1 MAQRGF
7 SSAFFMALTV
17 IPKNWSQHPLT
28 SGDGDG
34 RNGNFGVT
42 LIPN

>member
-28 SGDGDG
+28 RDSGDG
-34 RNGNFGVT
+34 
-42 LIPN
+42 